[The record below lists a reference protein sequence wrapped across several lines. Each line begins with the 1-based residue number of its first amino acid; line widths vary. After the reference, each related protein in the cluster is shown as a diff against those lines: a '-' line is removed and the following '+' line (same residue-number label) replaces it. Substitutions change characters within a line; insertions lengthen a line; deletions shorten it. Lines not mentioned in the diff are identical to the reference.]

1 MNKKYVIAFISYDKD
16 IILEPLAKFNGD
28 VMYFKSSHDAR
39 DYIEKLYVNSGVDA
53 VEYDDDGLEIIRVQ
67 QGDQSPCNKEK
78 QMAQTELDVLRR
90 NVKELQMQLRDAHI
104 RIKHLQEIKWAERA
118 NENPDALHIKGDKD
132 E

>member
-1 MNKKYVIAFISYDKD
+1 MAYVCNSNDVFRYVWISRNMNKNYIVAFISEDED

-67 QGDQSPCNKEK
+67 
-78 QMAQTELDVLRR
+78 
-90 NVKELQMQLRDAHI
+90 
-104 RIKHLQEIKWAERA
+104 
-118 NENPDALHIKGDKD
+118 
-132 E
+132 